1 MPPVIG
7 LTGGY
12 ASGKS
17 MALSFFRRMGA
28 HVIDCDLIARQ
39 VVEKGSQGL
48 ARVREAFGEMALTT
62 DGTLDRGRIAHL
74 VFSDEASRKKLEG
87 ILHPL
92 ITDRV
97 FREVESVMEEN
108 ENQVVVVDTPL
119 LFETGLD
126 KRMDKTVVV
135 VCGEEEQVRR
145 GMARDGLTREEALA
159 RIRAQFPLEEK
170 AQKADWVIDN
180 SGSQDQAR
188 QDSLKIWA
196 RIEKL

>member
-48 ARVREAFGEMALTT
+48 ARVREAFGEMALTK
-62 DGTLDRGRIAHL
+62 DGTLDRGRIAQL

-159 RIRAQFPLEEK
+159 RIRAQSPLEEK